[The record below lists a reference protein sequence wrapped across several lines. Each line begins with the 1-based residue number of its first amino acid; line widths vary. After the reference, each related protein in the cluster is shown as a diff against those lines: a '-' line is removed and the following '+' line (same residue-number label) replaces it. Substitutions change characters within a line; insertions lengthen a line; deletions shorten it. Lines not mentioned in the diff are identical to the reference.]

1 MKKTMLALLLLGNTL
16 TLAAQEETKYF
27 LPRTALRFTLLIEKS
42 SYTPGEYCQFAE
54 RFFKKSSQGTEPS
67 VSYRILSAEI
77 TPYGVPDTTKSFKAK
92 TDYKRNIRLINL
104 DDSGILTS
112 VNTEPHRFLA
122 PDKRFRPAMKEAPL
136 NPHDFMSQEILS
148 AGSKAKM
155 AELTAQEIYDIR
167 ESKNQLARGQAD
179 FMPNDGQQLKLML
192 QQLDTQE
199 AALLQVFDGT
209 TVRDTSEVNLVYIP
223 EREITKQILFRFS
236 THFGLTE
243 ANDLS
248 GAPYYFSIEDLH
260 ITPKIQVAA
269 EKGKKE
275 KDKNMEGFYVNL
287 PGKIRVKVFKD
298 NNMLAEQELFVAQFG
313 QTEML
318 DEALFSKKLVTSV
331 VLDPVT
337 GNLESI
343 KTSEAE

>member
-1 MKKTMLALLLLGNTL
+1 MKKNFLVLMLLCSAMTM
-16 TLAAQEETKYF
+16 AAQEETKYF
-27 LPRTALRFTLLIEKS
+27 LPRTALRFNMLVEKS

-54 RFFKKSSQGTEPS
+54 RFFKKSNVETQPT
-67 VSYRILSAEI
+67 VTYRILSTEI
-77 TPYGVPDTTKSFKAK
+77 VPYGVPDSTKSFKAK
-92 TDYKRNIRLINL
+92 TDYKRNIKLINL

-112 VNTEPHRFLA
+112 INTEPRRFLA
-122 PDKRFRPAMKEAPL
+122 PDKRFRPALKEAPL
-136 NPHDFMSQEILS
+136 NPHDYMSQEILS
-148 AGSKAKM
+148 AGSTAKM

-199 AALLQVFDGT
+199 AALLQVFEGQ
-209 TVRDTSEVNLVYIP
+209 TVRDTTEISLAYIP

-236 THFGLTE
+236 KHFGLTD

-248 GAPYYFSIEDLH
+248 GTPYYFSIEDLH
-260 ITPKIQVAA
+260 IVPKIQVAA
-269 EKGKKE
+269 DKKNKE
-275 KDKNMEGFYVNL
+275 KDKNLEGFYVNL
-287 PGKIRVKVFKD
+287 PGKIKVNIFKD
-298 NNMLAEQELFVAQFG
+298 GNVIASQELFAAQFG
-313 QTEML
+313 QVEML
-318 DEALFSKKLVTSV
+318 DEALFSKKLMTSV

-343 KTSEAE
+343 KTDTTD